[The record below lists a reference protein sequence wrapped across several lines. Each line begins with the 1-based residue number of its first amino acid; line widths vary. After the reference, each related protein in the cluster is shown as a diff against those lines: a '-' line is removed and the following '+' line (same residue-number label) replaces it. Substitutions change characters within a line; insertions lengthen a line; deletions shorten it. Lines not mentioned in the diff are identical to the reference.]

1 MTAPTK
7 VSTAGFA
14 AGVPVAG
21 GNLPA
26 PTATPAGQPEFSPP
40 PPSRTPQLL
49 RQLQVVAA
57 LVLLVLGGVGTLLI
71 TQLRTD
77 LDSAPQVAAQSA
89 RLGEVQTRLVTAAT
103 LAAEGALKVP
113 GVTSNPAADAVTKV
127 GEASALLIDAATAR
141 PQDAKALAEL
151 SSEVSAYGA
160 ALRAADGRDTTT
172 SRDLLAKAGKQLDT
186 HVLPDLAALQA
197 SLAAEASAQSTGL
210 MFVMPVLGLAAAAF
224 LIWVSWVVAQ
234 RSRRVLNLGLV
245 GAIVGV
251 LVISWVT
258 LAAQQGTAV
267 ATAQSRGAQFTRV
280 TGLNTATSQVDTA
293 RRIQAESLLARNWPD
308 ARAKALTAA
317 IDAAEKAADTS
328 AARSDLTDYRKAAS
342 ALAALMAKADWAGAD
357 KLALTGEKTGVM
369 VTSSAFAQ
377 TISEDRAQATTA
389 AAAAADEVRSGLPWQ
404 LAAVILATLVGAG
417 LAVVGLAQRLV
428 EYR

>member
-1 MTAPTK
+1 MTAPTQ

-14 AGVPVAG
+14 PSVPTPG
-21 GNLPA
+21 SNLPA
-26 PTATPAGQPEFSPP
+26 TTATPAGQAEFSPP

-89 RLGEVQTRLVTAAT
+89 RLGEVQTRLLGAAT

-113 GVTSNPAADAVTKV
+113 GATGNPAADAVTRV
-127 GEASALLIDAATAR
+127 GEASALLIEAATAR
-141 PQDAKALAEL
+141 PQDTKALAAL

-160 ALRAADGRDTTT
+160 ALRAADGRDTATAQG
-172 SRDLLAKAGKQLDT
+172 LLAKAGTQLDT
-186 HVLPDLAALQA
+186 QILPDLTALQT
-197 SLAAEASAQSTGL
+197 SLAAEATAQSTGL

-258 LAAQQGTAV
+258 LAAQQSTAV
-267 ATAQSRGAQFTRV
+267 AAGQSRGAQFTRV
-280 TGLNTATSQVDTA
+280 TGLNMASSQVDTA
-293 RRIQAESLLARNWPD
+293 RRIQAESLLARSWPD
-308 ARAKALTAA
+308 ARAKAVTAA
-317 IDAAEKAADTS
+317 IDAAGKAADTS
-328 AARSDLTDYRKAAS
+328 AAKSALADYRKAS
-342 ALAALMAKADWAGAD
+342 SDLAAKMAKPDWPAAE
-357 KLALTGEKTGVM
+357 LSLTGVIA
-369 VTSSAFAQ
+369 TSTAFGQA
-377 TISEDRAQATTA
+377 ISEGRAQATTA
-389 AAAAADEVRSGLPWQ
+389 AADAAGEVSSGLPWQ

-417 LAVVGLAQRLV
+417 LAIVGLAQRLV